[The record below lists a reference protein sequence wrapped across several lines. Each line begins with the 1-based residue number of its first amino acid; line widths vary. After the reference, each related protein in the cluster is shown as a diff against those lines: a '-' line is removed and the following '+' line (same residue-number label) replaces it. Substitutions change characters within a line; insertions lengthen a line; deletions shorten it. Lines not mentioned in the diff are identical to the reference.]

1 VNPSREQIEA
11 GALAILNE
19 RLRQNGVAPVTNLDV
34 LYPHN
39 LLEVMADSEAALR
52 TVESSVNAD
61 LLAALKGLISEFDDA
76 GDDPILDAAR
86 VAIAKAAAA
95 ESNHGKDATR

>member
-1 VNPSREQIEA
+1 MNPSREQIEA

-52 TVESSVNAD
+52 TVESSVNAE
-61 LLAALKGLISEFDDA
+61 LLPALRELLLCHGDGSGFVQPDA
-76 GDDPILDAAR
+76 DVLDAAR
-86 VAIAKAAAA
+86 AVIAR
-95 ESNHGKDATR
+95 ATGEAG